1 MRATVVVSVG
11 GVPVARAMA
20 TVMAGESRAAVL
32 SLSDQNGQQNDEK
45 CLLKRMNPVLGAIDE
60 P

>member
-11 GVPVARAMA
+11 GVLVARAMA
-20 TVMAGESRAAVL
+20 TVPWREPRAAVL
-32 SLSDQNGQQNDEK
+32 SLSDQNDQQNDEK

-60 P
+60 L